1 MKVFFERGRGF
12 EVRKGKEGVLTAFFY
27 WENGF
32 GKVIRVIDG
41 N

>member
-12 EVRKGKEGVLTAFFY
+12 EVRKGKEGVLTAFFLLRKRF
-27 WENGF
+27 W
-32 GKVIRVIDG
+32 KG